1 MSLSPPPK
9 LSGRLAPGPFVV
21 AVAAVYLLSFVSQ
34 MLLSPPVTASLSVVP
49 FALVQAALI
58 AAWIV
63 LHRRRLAEAGR
74 PTGIVVGVA
83 LVYALEVV
91 LVIIV
96 VWLMLGPSGGVG
108 PEAPIL
114 NLFVLLY
121 FLSLLSGD
129 PSLGALQVWII
140 GFVVVMLL
148 PIAIALGFSVWA
160 ATRPRALAA
169 S

>member
-1 MSLSPPPK
+1 MSLSPSPK
-9 LSGRLAPGPFVV
+9 VSGRLAPGPFVMAV
-21 AVAAVYLLSFVSQ
+21 AVVYLLSFVSQ
-34 MLLSPPVTASLSVVP
+34 TLLSPPVTASLSVVP

-63 LHRRRLAEAGR
+63 LHRRRLLDAGR
-74 PTGIVVGVA
+74 PTGIVIGIA

-91 LVIIV
+91 LLIIL
-96 VWLMLGPSGGVG
+96 VWLMLGTSDGVG

-114 NLFVLLY
+114 NLFVVLY

-129 PSLGALQVWII
+129 PSLGALQVWIL

-148 PIAIALGFSVWA
+148 PIAIALGFSLWA
-160 ATRPRALAA
+160 GTRPSAPATP
-169 S
+169 

>member
-1 MSLSPPPK
+1 MGLSPSPK
-9 LSGRLAPGPFVV
+9 VSGRVAPGPFVV
-21 AVAAVYLLSFVSQ
+21 AVAVVYLLSFVSQ
-34 MLLSPPVTASLSVVP
+34 VLLSPPVTAILSVVP

-63 LHRRRLAEAGR
+63 LHRRRLADAGR

-91 LVIIV
+91 LLIIL
-96 VWLMLGPSGGVG
+96 VWLMLGTSDGVG
-108 PEAPIL
+108 PQASIL
-114 NLFVLLY
+114 NLFVVLY

-129 PSLGALQVWII
+129 PNLGALQIWIL
-140 GFVVVMLL
+140 GFVVMMLL
-148 PIAIALGFSVWA
+148 PIAIALGFSLWA
-160 ATRPRALAA
+160 ATRPRVSAG